1 MTATAVSPLSTLT
14 RPPAGA
20 TLLPATAAVT
30 QRALRKYLRTP
41 QLLVVG
47 LMQGLTF
54 LLIFRYVFGG
64 AIGTG
69 SLAYVDFM
77 VPGIITVSSLFLGM
91 GTAVAIAEDM
101 QEGFFD
107 RLRSLPMPAAAVTL
121 GRALADS
128 LVLVGHLAVLTA
140 ISFALGFRIHTGWLS
155 ALAAFAVCAL
165 FGFAFVWLFVTLGL
179 FTGNAQAAQGVGFLV
194 MPLSFASSAYV
205 PVETMPGWLQA
216 FAEHQPVTVVVN
228 AVRTLT
234 QGAPAETLLGH
245 STAYFTLRALLW
257 TGALI
262 ALFAP
267 LAIARSRR

>member
-1 MTATAVSPLSTLT
+1 MTAPAIHRPLNGARLLPSTAVI
-14 RPPAGA
+14 A
-20 TLLPATAAVT
+20 
-30 QRALRKYLRTP
+30 QRALLKYLRTP
-41 QLLVVG
+41 QLLVIG

-69 SLAYVDFM
+69 TLAYVDFM

-91 GTAVAIAEDM
+91 GTAVAIAEDL

-107 RLRSLPMPAAAVTL
+107 RLRSLPMPAAATTL
-121 GRALADS
+121 ARALADS
-128 LVLVGHLAVLTA
+128 LVLIGHLAALTA
-140 ISFALGFRIHTGWLS
+140 ISFALGFRIHTDWLQ
-155 ALAAFAVCAL
+155 ALAGFGICAL
-165 FGFAFVWLFVTLGL
+165 FGFAFVWLFITLGL
-179 FTGNAQAAQGVGFLV
+179 LTKNAQAAQGIGFLV

-216 FAEHQPVTVVVN
+216 FAEHQPVTVVIN

-234 QGAPAETLLGH
+234 QGAEAEALLGH
-245 STAYFTLRALLW
+245 STGYFTARALLW
-257 TGALI
+257 AGALI
-262 ALFAP
+262 AVFAP